1 MESRCVPVVRPPLH
15 LHLILDPGPKHAGRS
30 ALPTSARP
38 VQIPRRTGARP
49 IRESKRGQHTPV
61 PDHHHGKLEL
71 FRLTIPKNW
80 RTRVQERGQKKKNYL
95 SAVLFSQRGQRRG
108 GVVDQVVT
116 ACSHASALTCGCTW
130 LMASYYNNNP
140 KLWKILHSPL
150 IFTSL
155 ECGLFHSFTFKVSY
169 LILSTL

>member
-1 MESRCVPVVRPPLH
+1 MSSLLESNPNLPHPPPPPHKKKTQQTQSQSQFSKILTATHRLSAGNPKTSELKIDRGGKGSRMESRCVPVVRPPLH

-71 FRLTIPKNW
+71 FRLTIPKN
-80 RTRVQERGQKKKNYL
+80 
-95 SAVLFSQRGQRRG
+95 
-108 GVVDQVVT
+108 
-116 ACSHASALTCGCTW
+116 
-130 LMASYYNNNP
+130 
-140 KLWKILHSPL
+140 
-150 IFTSL
+150 
-155 ECGLFHSFTFKVSY
+155 
-169 LILSTL
+169 